1 MKWQAAMWDDV
12 RWFVAAVESGS
23 FSDAAKRGGVSVA
36 TVSRRVES
44 LERRLGVRLLEDR
57 RCH

>member
-36 TVSRRVES
+36 TVSR
-44 LERRLGVRLLEDR
+44 
-57 RCH
+57 